1 MKKTQYCLL
10 PIIISGLLLIS
21 SCNKKDVLNTK
32 NITTGNVAID
42 ELIKSNFPASF
53 NYSTSI
59 DIKLDITILAP
70 DNSPIKNIP
79 VSILTAPKEEGGTLL
94 YKMLTDEAGK
104 IVNTIKIPG
113 YYNRVVVDPGY
124 LGIVRNAVVSI
135 VNNNLFCTIGGDK
148 GYAGNVIPQTIFA
161 GRPVIGNRPTTAAYS
176 YMGTFNNAGKPNY
189 LEPVNDLISA
199 SFLANINASLPESR
213 PVQTY
218 HPDYLTSTAETNLNI
233 LALSDVWFTF
243 VTEGAGYMN
252 SMGFYTYPTGNPPA
266 TVNDIDSIK
275 IILPNASLN
284 GSGGQLVAGNKV
296 KLGRFKAGTSIGFV
310 LIANGW
316 NGSGVGNGYHK
327 VYSNDAL
334 NPGSTPANKRQTVLL
349 FDNTQNLFL
358 VGFEDILRDSPGCD
372 HDFNDCLFY
381 IKSNPVD
388 GISTNN
394 VNPIDKPIDSDG
406 DGVNDV
412 YDDFPTDPT
421 KAYVNYHPNQ
431 NSMGTHTFEDNWPNV
446 GDYDLNDL
454 VVDYRYKVISN
465 SLNKAVQMT
474 AQYVLKASGASF
486 KNGFG
491 VQLPFASSLVKSTDG
506 SIVNS
511 SDVVT
516 IGANGCESGQS
527 KAVLIPFDDAYK
539 AMNTTGYFINTIIG
553 KPFLK
558 RDTISMNVL
567 FTRPLTIT
575 ECGTA
580 PFNPFIIINRT
591 RGREAHL
598 PGFAPTDKVDTRYFK
613 TGDDNTN
620 PAQGIYYK
628 TTHNL
633 PWGIGFIEN
642 FNYPSEG
649 VVINSIYL
657 KFINWAQSN
666 GTSNAN
672 WYKDEPNINKS
683 GLYRQ

>member
-42 ELIKSNFPASF
+42 ELIKSNFSASF

-135 VNNNLFCTIGGDK
+135 VNNNLLCTIGGDK

-161 GRPVIGNRPTTAAYS
+161 GRPVIGNRPRTAAYS
-176 YMGTFNNAGKPNY
+176 YIGTFNNAGKPNY
-189 LEPVNDLISA
+189 LEPVNDPISA

-372 HDFNDCLFY
+372 HDFNDCLFF

-421 KAYVNYHPNQ
+421 KAYVNYYPNQ

-553 KPFLK
+553 KPYLK

-598 PGFAPTDKVDTRYFK
+598 PGFAPTDKVDSRYFK

-633 PWGIGFIEN
+633 PWGIGFIEI